1 MKACWQRAIVE
12 FESKVMRDVSKAEF
26 LTVWAPAYL
35 EAFDESTTR
44 AAFKVTGII
53 PFNPNFV
60 TAEQMKPSE
69 ATSTRGEFPMP
80 QPSPVR
86 AITNS
91 MRLHPPTRFDLS
103 PSNIAL
109 SSNLASSSPPQTP
122 SRRRSWDEME
132 NIDPVLWSPSKKMR
146 TLYAHLGSTS
156 TGSLLL
162 SSPKIKSY
170 DTSIIAPVIQHVPRS
185 IKAPD
190 WTLLASDGAEEGYKS
205 RNQLENEIAALQK
218 QLALARQNVVVRDN
232 IIEEA
237 NATMI
242 FQNVGLKK
250 MKEALHQ
257 QEEKAATD
265 RARLF
270 KGRAQVLSSDEF
282 TNQVKDMNTAK
293 KLKDAGK
300 EAKRVARE
308 RKKELREELEKE
320 WAQMKERHVA
330 AVEIWSQE
338 CSELLAA
345 KTKKKDLPPKPKLG
359 KKPQIPVEEDDED
372 DLEDEVIDDGD
383 V

>member
-1 MKACWQRAIVE
+1 
-12 FESKVMRDVSKAEF
+12 
-26 LTVWAPAYL
+26 
-35 EAFDESTTR
+35 
-44 AAFKVTGII
+44 
-53 PFNPNFV
+53 
-60 TAEQMKPSE
+60 
-69 ATSTRGEFPMP
+69 MP
-80 QPSPVR
+80 QPSPVS

-91 MRLHPPTRFDLS
+91 MHLHPPTRFDLS
-103 PSNIAL
+103 PSNMVSSLNLAL
-109 SSNLASSSPPQTP
+109 SSPSQTP
-122 SRRRSWDEME
+122 SRRHSWDEME
-132 NIDPVLWSPSKKMR
+132 KIDPVLWSPAKKKR
-146 TLYAHLGSTS
+146 PLYAHLGSTS

-170 DTSIIAPVIQHVPRS
+170 DTSIIAPVIQHVPRL

-190 WTLLASDGAEEGYKS
+190 WTLTASDGAEEGYKKT
-205 RNQLENEIAALQK
+205 AAW
-218 QLALARQNVVVRDN
+218 QNVVVRDN

-237 NATMI
+237 NAMMI
-242 FQNVGLKK
+242 FQNMGLKK

-282 TNQVKDMNTAK
+282 TNQVKDMNAAK

-300 EAKRVARE
+300 EVKRITRE
-308 RKKELREELEKE
+308 GKKELREELEKE
-320 WAQMKERHVA
+320 WAQMKERHIAV
-330 AVEIWSQE
+330 VEIWSQE

-359 KKPQIPVEEDDED
+359 KKPQIPAEEDNEH
-372 DLEDEVIDDGD
+372 DLKDEVIDDGD